1 MARSCNLSELRAK
14 KAKIIDVFE
23 IKRSRESQV
32 KTRKSQG
39 TTTEQV
45 KVNTTVKS
53 RVSDKV
59 KESTKSR
66 NQVKQQNEK
75 QATKGRNQGQV
86 KIKFCPLHSIARDV
100 IKDFTTI
107 IQCVKP
113 RNCET
118 KPFTK
123 SSLSSRFSVSDIRDF
138 NDIFWDSAQQVISIQ
153 VNIRDSILNTGLD
166 IGWAHDHMIR
176 SIPVRD
182 NAFTHSP
189 PRFCSRYSFHA
200 SALTC
205 TSWLTNTLL
214 QILNIIIDHWL
225 EAHLSDTSDITY

>member
-107 IQCVKP
+107 IQCVKDKSWIRISTVKLRKSRIVKHNILVKTRKQP
-113 RNCET
+113 SRRSMGNTLSLET
-118 KPFTK
+118 SSKISQPSFNV
-123 SSLSSRFSVSDIRDF
+123 SSLAIAKP
-138 NDIFWDSAQQVISIQ
+138 N
-153 VNIRDSILNTGLD
+153 
-166 IGWAHDHMIR
+166 H
-176 SIPVRD
+176 
-182 NAFTHSP
+182 
-189 PRFCSRYSFHA
+189 
-200 SALTC
+200 
-205 TSWLTNTLL
+205 L
-214 QILNIIIDHWL
+214 QRVL
-225 EAHLSDTSDITY
+225 